1 MHKPSI
7 SQLIYNATFPHPRS
21 SDPVSF
27 SAHVSRNLV
36 AEVRQETMSFYGT
49 LNCIEAQYPGLD
61 YTYGP
66 HRLRLSRWP
75 WHRKLFRVFDELGL
89 TDAEIHSL
97 CRWEGT
103 RSAKERYEKEEG
115 IIVRDTTADN
125 VRPATP
131 RPLPSIEFSPAHELY
146 VKPPQSKEP
155 ESGEEYRKTGVDTLS
170 AHLDADESSDEEMES
185 YGVQLNQ
192 RLLYAT
198 AARERG
204 ANVPLDE
211 VWEQWLKEAAERG
224 NYSDMLQAVRSGQP
238 LDVST
243 MHSSSSNIYPAPPS
257 HTSLRVPS
265 VRSSAPR
272 SEPVPRRLSSGSG
285 VAR

>member
-27 SAHVSRNLV
+27 SAHVSRNHV
-36 AEVRQETMSFYGT
+36 AEVRQETRSFYGT

-185 YGVQLNQ
+185 YGVHLNQ

-198 AARERG
+198 A
-204 ANVPLDE
+204 
-211 VWEQWLKEAAERG
+211 
-224 NYSDMLQAVRSGQP
+224 
-238 LDVST
+238 
-243 MHSSSSNIYPAPPS
+243 SSSNIYPAPPS